1 MVNKKEIKE
10 RKEKERKQNKKNA
23 IRIKFARLRA
33 DRM

>member
-33 DRM
+33 D